1 MTPILDRIRSK
12 CGEVTRDRWT
22 ISLRRGR
29 LDAAALAWIKDN
41 RPALM
46 REVWAEYDDWE
57 ERAAIREFDGG
68 QAREEANDAAYD
80 EVMAR
85 REREGWTHV

>member
-1 MTPILDRIRSK
+1 MTPILDRIRANG
-12 CGEVTRDRWT
+12 GEVIRHGWNIR
-22 ISLRRGR
+22 LRRAR
-29 LDAAALAWIKDN
+29 LTDAAVAWIKEN

-46 REVWAEYDDWE
+46 REVWPEYDDWE

-68 QAREEANDAAYD
+68 QDHKAANDAAYA

-85 REREGWTHV
+85 RQSHV